1 MMERKKISF
10 AGPWITEKEAE
21 YVLDA
26 VRSGW
31 YGNYKGYM
39 EKLEKKVC
47 DYIGRKYAIATHCCT
62 QALHLSTLAL
72 GLKEGD
78 EVIVT
83 DHSWAATAHTIAYTG
98 ATCVFVDIL
107 DSTLCIDPEA
117 IKKAI
122 TPKTKA
128 IMLVHNFGI
137 PAEMDE
143 IMAIAQEYGLKVIE
157 DAAPALGSEYKGK
170 KAGSFGDIAC
180 FSFQGAKIAVTGE
193 GGIFLTDSEELFE
206 RAQQFAN
213 MGRTDREGPFWCDSL
228 GYQYTI
234 SNLSASLA
242 LAQVER
248 IEELKQHKREIFTW
262 YDERLNGNRKIQ
274 MVREQP
280 YDSANYCYPS
290 LFLSEEIKTPRDRIL
305 EIFRE
310 HNIHARP
317 GFPQMSRFPM
327 YEQRFDNPVARRM
340 DRLGLVMPSAADTTQ
355 EDVDYV
361 CKLLLSLI

>member
-1 MMERKKISF
+1 MERKKVSF
-10 AGPWITEKEAE
+10 AGPWITSKEVE
-21 YVLDA
+21 YVVDA
-26 VRSGW
+26 VKTGW
-31 YGNYKGYM
+31 YSNYTGHTR
-39 EKLEKKVC
+39 KLEQTVC

-62 QALHLSTLAL
+62 QALHLSALTL

-117 IKKAI
+117 IRKAI

-143 IMAIAQEYGLKVIE
+143 IMSIAREHGLKVVE
-157 DAAPALGSEYKGK
+157 DAAPAYGSVYKGK
-170 KAGSFGDIAC
+170 KCGSFGDIAC

-193 GGIFLTDSEELFE
+193 GGIFLTDDEKLFE
-206 RAQQFAN
+206 RARLFAN
-213 MGRTDREGPFWCDSL
+213 MGRTDREGPFWCDEL

-234 SNLSASLA
+234 SNLSAALA

-248 IEELKQHKREIFTW
+248 IDELKKRKRDIFSW
-262 YDERLNGNRKIQ
+262 YDARLNGHSKIQ

-280 YDSANYCYPS
+280 YDDANYCYPS
-290 LFLSEEIKTPRDRIL
+290 LFLSEDTKTGRDDVLR
-305 EIFRE
+305 IFRE

-327 YEQRFDNPVARRM
+327 YSQRFDNPVARRM
-340 DRLGLVMPSAADTTQ
+340 DRFGLVMPSAADTTH
-355 EDVDYV
+355 EDVDFV
-361 CKLLLSLI
+361 CDLLLKLI

>member
-1 MMERKKISF
+1 MEYKKISF
-10 AGPWITEKEAE
+10 AGPWITDREIA
-21 YVLDA
+21 YVNDA
-26 VRSGW
+26 VRTGW
-31 YGNYKGYM
+31 YGQYRDYTH
-39 EKLEKKVC
+39 KLEASVC
-47 DYIGRKYAIATHCCT
+47 EYLGRKYAIATHCCT

-72 GLKEGD
+72 GLKNGD
-78 EVIVT
+78 EVIVP
-83 DHSWAATAHTIAYTG
+83 DHSWAATAHAIAYTG

-107 DSTLCIDPEA
+107 PTTLCIDPEA
-117 IKKAI
+117 IRRAI
-122 TPKTKA
+122 TTRTKA

-143 IMAIAQEYGLKVIE
+143 ILTIANEYGLRVIE
-157 DAAPALGSEYKGK
+157 DAAPALGSIYKGK
-170 KAGSFGDIAC
+170 KCGTFGDIAC

-193 GGIFLTDSEELFE
+193 GGIFVTDDEELYQ
-206 RAQQFAN
+206 RAILFAN
-213 MGRTDREGPFWCDSL
+213 MGRTDREGPFWCESL

-248 IEELKQHKREIFTW
+248 IEELKQRKRDIYFW
-262 YDERLNGNRKIQ
+262 YSKRLIGEDKIQ
-274 MVREQP
+274 MVHEQP

-290 LFLSEEIKTPRDRIL
+290 LFIEEGCRTSRDDIL
-305 EIFRE
+305 KAFLE

-327 YEQRFDNPVARRM
+327 YAQRFINPVAYRM
-340 DRLGLVMPSAADTTQ
+340 DKQGLVLPSAADLTE

-361 CKLLLSLI
+361 SKLLGSLL